1 MPIVVPAAL
10 FYADVLTDLG
20 ALQIFWESG
29 QGQYLTLNLLFIGGS
44 GVWGAWL
51 ASRVVKA
58 PLARLLVAGLSV
70 LQLLPAACL
79 ALAIILLPL
88 SRMREECRG
97 FRIGHAMYPHVS
109 SRNLREALRSAFFV
123 PDLLASTGLAESMG
137 EALLGSEVQLYS
149 YLDGSS
155 WGAAEKA
162 ALRLSICFSL
172 VSLTKAFA
180 ELDKQGK
187 AIRMIQGVPT
197 AAGACPMMHP
207 TMVLVVRRTVKKGG

>member
-88 SRMREECRG
+88 SRTRREWCG
-97 FRIGHAMYPHVS
+97 FEIGHAEDPFWS

-149 YLDGSS
+149 YLDGAS

>member
-88 SRMREECRG
+88 SRTREECRG
-97 FRIGHAMYPHVS
+97 FTIGHAMFPDAS

-149 YLDGSS
+149 YLDGAS

-197 AAGACPMMHP
+197 AAGA
-207 TMVLVVRRTVKKGG
+207 

>member
-88 SRMREECRG
+88 SRTRRECRG
-97 FRIGHAMYPHVS
+97 FTIGDDTFPDAS

-149 YLDGSS
+149 YLDGAS

-197 AAGACPMMHP
+197 AAGA
-207 TMVLVVRRTVKKGG
+207 

>member
-51 ASRVVKA
+51 ASRVVKD
-58 PLARLLVAGLSV
+58 PMARLLVAALSV

-88 SRMREECRG
+88 SRTRRECRG
-97 FRIGHAMYPHVS
+97 FRIGHAGVPSWS
-109 SRNLREALRSAFFV
+109 SEALREALRSSFFV

-149 YLDGSS
+149 YLDGAS

-207 TMVLVVRRTVKKGG
+207 TMVLVVGRTVKGG

>member
-1 MPIVVPAAL
+1 MPIVLPAAL

-20 ALQIFWESG
+20 ALQVFWKAG
-29 QGQYLTLNLLFIGGS
+29 QRQYLALNLLIIGGS

-88 SRMREECRG
+88 SRVRDSCRV
-97 FRIGHAMYPHVS
+97 FKIGDARYPDDS

-149 YLDGSS
+149 YLDGAS

-207 TMVLVVRRTVKKGG
+207 TMVLVVGRTVKGG

>member
-1 MPIVVPAAL
+1 MPIVLPAAL

-20 ALQIFWESG
+20 AMQIFWESG

-58 PLARLLVAGLSV
+58 RLARLLVAALSV

-79 ALAIILLPL
+79 ALAFILLPL
-88 SRMREECRG
+88 SRTRKECCG
-97 FRIGHAMYPHVS
+97 FKIGDTDCPRWS
-109 SRNLREALRSAFFV
+109 SGNLREALRSAFFV

-149 YLDGSS
+149 YLDGAS

-207 TMVLVVRRTVKKGG
+207 TMVLVVGRTVKGG

>member
-1 MPIVVPAAL
+1 M
-10 FYADVLTDLG
+10 
-20 ALQIFWESG
+20 
-29 QGQYLTLNLLFIGGS
+29 
-44 GVWGAWL
+44 
-51 ASRVVKA
+51 
-58 PLARLLVAGLSV
+58 
-70 LQLLPAACL
+70 
-79 ALAIILLPL
+79 
-88 SRMREECRG
+88 
-97 FRIGHAMYPHVS
+97 
-109 SRNLREALRSAFFV
+109 

-149 YLDGSS
+149 YLDGAS

-207 TMVLVVRRTVKKGG
+207 TMVLVVGRTVKGG